1 MTHLSCVVLLTAV
14 QSDIVSTYVK
24 YKEGFTVYEGKII
37 TKPFAMWSSSHQTDM
52 MAMDYVECVTFSLQ
66 VGVFFLMQSFW
77 NYLSNTVA
85 RKSFMGSF
93 EFKFYIVWYDGCS
106 MAMFPILQWV
116 FRNDV
121 SKREGI
127 PQLAYG
133 IEALITSLLGIRS
146 HFRFKRI
153 IAVSQRN
160 NSASYK
166 AVVARLTYFRDMNV
180 LVSIILFSYAASFI
194 ILCSDGLTDHKIINS
209 NKFATDTII
218 ANVNICT
225 VFLWLLLI
233 SIFHPR
239 PQYSREIDGSSAS
252 NNNDSSYTKNT
263 QTRAQT
269 TASTDGRTNSYVVN
283 ESTRGITEHV
293 GSDMKYI
300 DSAISANNSNTNS
313 GGFMRVM
320 SPVAVNYPPSLSN
333 DTMPLTS
340 PTATGRPLS
349 PSESHINFQQQQYRN
364 NLTVQDPYSSQPVMF
379 SMMDTKQQQPQQPTS
394 PTHIIPMRGM
404 HAGSDNIN
412 RINTLSS
419 SARRYD
425 DDDIIDY
432 VGYEQTRS
440 PHKIR
445 RPSWERSN
453 DMSELNMPS
462 SHQFEQQ
469 QLGQPGEQMVR
480 DWLWQSPDRRTT

>member
-1 MTHLSCVVLLTAV
+1 
-14 QSDIVSTYVK
+14 
-24 YKEGFTVYEGKII
+24 
-37 TKPFAMWSSSHQTDM
+37 
-52 MAMDYVECVTFSLQ
+52 MDYVECVTFSLQ

-93 EFKFYIVWYDGCS
+93 EFKFYIVWALGS

-166 AVVARLTYFRDMNV
+166 AIVARLTYFRDMNV
-180 LVSIILFSYAASFI
+180 LVSIILFCYATSFI
-194 ILCSDGLTDHKIINS
+194 ILCSDGLTEHKIINS

-218 ANVNICT
+218 ANANICT

-239 PQYSREIDGSSAS
+239 PQYSREIGGTSAS
-252 NNNDSSYTKNT
+252 NNNDSSYTNNT
-263 QTRAQT
+263 QSRAQV
-269 TASTDGRTNSYVVN
+269 STDTGRTSSFVVN
-283 ESTRGITEHV
+283 ESTRGITENI
-293 GSDMKYI
+293 GPDGKYI
-300 DSAISANNSNTNS
+300 GTAISTNNSNTNS
-313 GGFMRVM
+313 GGFMRAM
-320 SPVAVNYPPSLSN
+320 SPVTVDYLHSLSN
-333 DTMPLTS
+333 DTMPLTLS
-340 PTATGRPLS
+340 TGSGRPSS
-349 PSESHINFQQQQYRN
+349 PSESHINFQQQRQQQYRH
-364 NLTVQDPYSSQPVMF
+364 NLTVQVPYSSQPVVF
-379 SMMDTKQQQPQQPTS
+379 SMMDVKQQQAQQQQQQARYGSPTS
-394 PTHIIPMRGM
+394 PAHIVPMRSM
-404 HAGSDNIN
+404 NSGSIG
-412 RINTLSS
+412 RINTMSS
-419 SARRYD
+419 SSSRYD
-425 DDDIIDY
+425 DDEYIQD
-432 VGYEQTRS
+432 YEQTRS
-440 PHKIR
+440 PQRIR

-453 DMSELNMPS
+453 DISELAIPP
-462 SHQFEQQ
+462 SHQIQQ
-469 QLGQPGEQMVR
+469 HQLGQPGEQIVR
-480 DWLWQSPDRRTT
+480 DWLWQSPDRRNT